1 MKNQSFLNKLFTFI
15 AAISGCIW
23 LGAYVT
29 RMIISYQLFDIDMKI
44 ASYINHNNLESI
56 LKIISPSINTTF
68 VLFITFI
75 IAFTIF
81 LFTSNIKLKENGW
94 MFISVVIIYTTL
106 PFEGYLMIIDFKII
120 SAISLSDLI
129 NSDYAISLIR
139 ERFTSLGSFPIII
152 LLSYCSLI
160 YFLIFKPFT
169 LQQLNE
175 N

>member
-1 MKNQSFLNKLFTFI
+1 MKNQSFLNKLFTLI
-15 AAISGCIW
+15 AAISGSIW
-23 LGAYVT
+23 LGAYAT

-44 ASYINHNNLESI
+44 ASYINDNNLESI

-68 VLFITFI
+68 VLFLTFI

-94 MFISVVIIYTTL
+94 MFITAVIIYTTL

-120 SAISLSDLI
+120 SALSFSDI
-129 NSDYAISLIR
+129 VNSDYVISLIR

-160 YFLIFKPFT
+160 YFLISKPFT

>member
-1 MKNQSFLNKLFTFI
+1 MKNQSFLNKLFTLI
-15 AAISGCIW
+15 AAISGSIW
-23 LGAYVT
+23 LGAYAT

-44 ASYINHNNLESI
+44 ASYINDNNLESI

-68 VLFITFI
+68 VLFLTFI
-75 IAFTIF
+75 IAFTIY

-94 MFISVVIIYTTL
+94 MFITAVIIYTTL
-106 PFEGYLMIIDFKII
+106 PFEGYLMIVDFKII
-120 SAISLSDLI
+120 SALSFSDI
-129 NSDYAISLIR
+129 VNSDYVISLIR

-160 YFLIFKPFT
+160 YFLISKPFT

-175 N
+175 D

>member
-1 MKNQSFLNKLFTFI
+1 
-15 AAISGCIW
+15 
-23 LGAYVT
+23 
-29 RMIISYQLFDIDMKI
+29 MIISYQLFDIDMKI
-44 ASYINHNNLESI
+44 ASYINDNNLEGI

-68 VLFITFI
+68 ILFVIFI
-75 IAFTIF
+75 LAFTIF
-81 LFTSNIKLKENGW
+81 LFTSDMKLKENGW
-94 MFISVVIIYTTL
+94 MFIIAVIIYTTL

-120 SAISLSDLI
+120 SALSLSDII
-129 NSDYAISLIR
+129 NSDYVISLIR

>member
-1 MKNQSFLNKLFTFI
+1 MKNQNFLNKLFTLI
-15 AAISGCIW
+15 AAISGSIW
-23 LGAYVT
+23 LGAYAT

-44 ASYINHNNLESI
+44 ASYINGNNLESI

-68 VLFITFI
+68 VLFLTFI
-75 IAFTIF
+75 IAFTIY

-94 MFISVVIIYTTL
+94 MFITAVIIYTTL

-120 SAISLSDLI
+120 SALSFSDI
-129 NSDYAISLIR
+129 VNSDYVISLIR

-160 YFLIFKPFT
+160 YFLISKPFT

-175 N
+175 D

>member
-15 AAISGCIW
+15 TVISGCIW

-29 RMIISYQLFDIDMKI
+29 RMIISYQLFGVDMKI
-44 ASYINHNNLESI
+44 ASYINDNNLEGI

-68 VLFITFI
+68 ILFVIFI
-75 IAFTIF
+75 LAFTVF
-81 LFTSNIKLKENGW
+81 LFTSDMKLKENGW
-94 MFISVVIIYTTL
+94 MFITAVIIYTTL

-120 SAISLSDLI
+120 SALSLSDII
-129 NSDYAISLIR
+129 NSDYVISLIR

>member
-1 MKNQSFLNKLFTFI
+1 MKNQSLLNKLFTFI
-15 AAISGCIW
+15 AAISGSIW
-23 LGAYVT
+23 LGTYAT
-29 RMIISYQLFDIDMKI
+29 RMIISYQLFGIDMKI
-44 ASYINHNNLESI
+44 ASYINDNNLEGI

-68 VLFITFI
+68 ILFVIFI

-81 LFTSNIKLKENGW
+81 LFTSDIKLKENGW
-94 MFISVVIIYTTL
+94 MFITVVVIYTTL

-120 SAISLSDLI
+120 SVLSFSDIIKSAHVMSLM
-129 NSDYAISLIR
+129 R

-169 LQQLNE
+169 LKQLNE